1 MRGRHL
7 ARDQSTNDQGTRGTT
22 PIIQKSHF
30 EFRYEDRR
38 SKKPYEEHVTLHT
51 YPEDTPR
58 KEKRAFLGGGTVSLE
73 LAVAVTVAVAA
84 TEPSGTCETP
94 GR

>member
-1 MRGRHL
+1 
-7 ARDQSTNDQGTRGTT
+7 
-22 PIIQKSHF
+22 
-30 EFRYEDRR
+30 
-38 SKKPYEEHVTLHT
+38 VTLHT

-73 LAVAVTVAVAA
+73 LAITVTVAVAA